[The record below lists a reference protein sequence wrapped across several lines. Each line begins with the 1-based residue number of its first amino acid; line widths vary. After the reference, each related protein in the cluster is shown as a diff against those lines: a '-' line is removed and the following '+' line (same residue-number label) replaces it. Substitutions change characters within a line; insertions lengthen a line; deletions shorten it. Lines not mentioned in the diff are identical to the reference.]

1 MFRLIVQLAS
11 SVRAVLQYA
20 PTNRFLRQLHSRRG
34 VVSIVAAMLAGVA
47 YLFAAA
53 ICTVL
58 LDGGAPGWFNILVV
72 LFLWNGAKLALNGLI
87 MATVL
92 VRSGLRSV
100 RSRQA
105 RPPEQPWARPPSLG
119 TCARPRPSAT
129 ERMRRRP
136 SDTDDAGPKVGS
148 GVRCVRSDVFLRPFP
163 PPHSARTSVR
173 IARAGNSRV
182 AEPKACGSIH
192 VVPLAAELR

>member
-47 YLFAAA
+47 YLFAAVVS
-53 ICTVL
+53 TVL
-58 LDGGAPGWFNILVV
+58 LDGGAPGWLNILVV

-105 RPPEQPWARPPSLG
+105 RPPRAVVGQASE
-119 TCARPRPSAT
+119 PRY
-129 ERMRRRP
+129 
-136 SDTDDAGPKVGS
+136 
-148 GVRCVRSDVFLRPFP
+148 LR
-163 PPHSARTSVR
+163 
-173 IARAGNSRV
+173 
-182 AEPKACGSIH
+182 
-192 VVPLAAELR
+192 

>member
-58 LDGGAPGWFNILVV
+58 LDGGAPGWLNILVV

-105 RPPEQPWARPPSLG
+105 RPPRAVVGQASE
-119 TCARPRPSAT
+119 PRY
-129 ERMRRRP
+129 
-136 SDTDDAGPKVGS
+136 
-148 GVRCVRSDVFLRPFP
+148 LR
-163 PPHSARTSVR
+163 
-173 IARAGNSRV
+173 
-182 AEPKACGSIH
+182 
-192 VVPLAAELR
+192 